1 MGMPKLS
8 SVPTVLILTDSLA
21 FPRSEPE
28 FVGYEQTWVA
38 LLKRRFPEIDFVHCG
53 RGGATIEDLFKHS
66 TYYHDTLKPALVL
79 VQSGIVDCA
88 PRALSVIEQQV
99 LQRLPIIGSMILTLI
114 RRNAA
119 RLRRWRGM
127 SYTSLANYEAWVQ
140 AFERLFENVHWIGI
154 MPADSEYESRVQGIV
169 AAVDRYN
176 GVLRRRNYIS
186 THDFSS
192 GDIMSDYHHL
202 NADGHL
208 RLATLVAKT
217 VQHVVIDSYESP
229 RGQVSSTANHGVAV
243 L

>member
-1 MGMPKLS
+1 MPDMS
-8 SVPTVLILTDSLA
+8 STPTVLILTDSLA

-28 FVGYEQTWVA
+28 AVSYEQTWVA

-66 TYYHDTLKPALVL
+66 AYYHGTIKPALVL

-99 LQRLPIIGSMILTLI
+99 LQRLPIVGPMLLALV

-140 AFERLFENVHWIGI
+140 AFERLFANVHWIGI
-154 MPADSEYESRVQGIV
+154 LPADAEYESRVQDIG
-169 AAVDRYN
+169 AAVNRYN
-176 GVLRRRNYIS
+176 GVLLRRNYIS
-186 THDFSS
+186 TADFSS
-192 GDIMSDYHHL
+192 RDIMSDHHHL
-202 NADGHL
+202 NAAGHR
-208 RLATLVAKT
+208 RLAARLAETIQLVVRDGGVPAG
-217 VQHVVIDSYESP
+217 
-229 RGQVSSTANHGVAV
+229 GQACVGANRGVAV